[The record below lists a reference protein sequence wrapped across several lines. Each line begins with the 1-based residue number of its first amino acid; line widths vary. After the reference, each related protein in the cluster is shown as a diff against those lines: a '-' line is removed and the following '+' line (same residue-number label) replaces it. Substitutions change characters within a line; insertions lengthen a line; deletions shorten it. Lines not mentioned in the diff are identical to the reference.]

1 MNINTLERLRHVVN
15 HPILWSM
22 MTAPILHDDS
32 PAYLNGLNEAQLRA
46 VETLDGPVLMLAG
59 AGTGKTRAL
68 TARLAHLIH
77 TGRAY
82 PSQILAVTFTN
93 KAAAEMKHRVAG
105 LLGGADVAGWWM
117 GTFHSIA
124 ARMLRRHAE
133 LVGLT
138 SNYTIIDEDD
148 ALRLMKQIFADN
160 NIDAKTINPAMIM
173 SLIDDWKN
181 RGLRPSEVSEKREL
195 PLSFDK
201 VVSLYQQYQD
211 RLITLNACDF
221 GDLLMHLVVIFKN
234 PENGVLAQYHAR
246 LKYILVDEY
255 QDTNNVQY
263 QWLRLLA
270 QASRN
275 ICCVG
280 DDDQSIYGWR
290 GANVNNILGFEKD
303 FPEAQIVRLERN
315 YRSTQNILDAANAL
329 IAHNK
334 GRLGK
339 NLFTEAAGGEPVRVT
354 AMMDNFDE
362 ARQISDEI
370 ESVQRRGVSPDNI
383 AILVRT
389 AVQMRSFEDKFNQ
402 YGIRYRV
409 VGGPRF
415 YERAEIRDALAYLRL
430 VFQGA
435 DDLAFQRIIN
445 LPKRGLG
452 DKSVSDIRIAA
463 RAANI
468 SMLNIL
474 GDADFIAA
482 LRPSNRPTLMHFHAD
497 IMRWRGLI
505 DSMSPADLTAQIL
518 EESGYFNMWRQD
530 KGIEAAG
537 RIENLK
543 ELLNAIAPFPSL
555 TEFLEHVSLVMDTAG
570 KEGDPAV
577 TLMTLHAAKGLEFDH
592 VFLPGWEE
600 GLFPSQRSM
609 DESGLAG
616 LEEERRL
623 AYVGITRARKT
634 AMISYTL
641 RRQMYGS
648 FNDSVPSRFI
658 EELPNAAVKNEQK
671 NMQRAWGVASTSS
684 WGRKAETVAVS
695 TEGFSAGQR
704 VFHEKFGYGK
714 IRAVDG
720 DKLEVSFDKAGD
732 KKLIDRFVVKA

>member
-181 RGLRPSEVSEKREL
+181 RGLRPSEVNEQREL

-234 PENGVLAQYHAR
+234 PDNGVLAQYHAR

-315 YRSTQNILDAANAL
+315 YRSTQNILNAANAL

-389 AVQMRSFEDKFNQ
+389 AMQMRSFEDKFNQ

-555 TEFLEHVSLVMDTAG
+555 GEFLEHVSLVMDTAG

-641 RRQMYGS
+641 SRYMYGTS
-648 FNDSVPSRFI
+648 NNSVPSRFI

>member
-181 RGLRPSEVSEKREL
+181 RGLRPSEVNEQREL

-555 TEFLEHVSLVMDTAG
+555 GEFLEHVSLVMDTAG
-570 KEGDPAV
+570 KEGEPAV

-641 RRQMYGS
+641 SRYMYGTS
-648 FNDSVPSRFI
+648 NNSVPSRFI